1 KGTVMKRFR
10 PLSLLLV
17 FVCFA
22 SAAYS
27 QANAPLKMSQTIP
40 LPGVEGRIDHM
51 SVDVK
56 GQRLFVAA
64 LGNNTVEV
72 VDLAQGKRSRSITG
86 LKEPQGIV
94 YITTLDQVVVANGAD
109 GTVRTFDARSFTTIS
124 SLDLGDDADN
134 VRYDSTVGRLVVG
147 YGDGALGMIDLKT
160 HKVISSIKLSGHPE
174 SFQLEKS
181 RPRLQTHLSS
191 IGCGPLSADLQGSYC
206 GRRSDIVVC
215 AGTPE
220 GIRGRPSPRQ
230 TRIRYSRLRRTV
242 KVNRSNRID
251 VVLLCLTGFLRSF
264 ATGLMG
270 VVFGIYLFRLG
281 RNSAE
286 IGILTA
292 AGLAGATIAT
302 AWITWRGDRLGR
314 RTALILFALLS
325 MAGGV
330 GLAFVS

>member
-1 KGTVMKRFR
+1 MKRFR

-94 YITTLDQVVVANGAD
+94 YIPTLDQVVVANGAD

-181 RPRLQTHLSS
+181 RPRIYVNVPSANHIAVVDTAKQAVITTWPVGQFRANFPMALDEAHHRLFAGTRNPARLVVVDTEAGKQITAL
-191 IGCGPLSADLQGSYC
+191 ITSADTDDVFFDQEN
-206 GRRSDIVVC
+206 RRVYVSAGEGYSHIFRQLDADRYQPISKVV
-215 AGTPE
+215 
-220 GIRGRPSPRQ
+220 
-230 TRIRYSRLRRTV
+230 
-242 KVNRSNRID
+242 
-251 VVLLCLTGFLRSF
+251 
-264 ATGLMG
+264 
-270 VVFGIYLFRLG
+270 
-281 RNSAE
+281 
-286 IGILTA
+286 TA
-292 AGLAGATIAT
+292 AGARTSLFVPELRKLFVAVPH
-302 AWITWRGDRLGR
+302 RGRQESAIRVYD
-314 RTALILFALLS
+314 
-325 MAGGV
+325 V
-330 GLAFVS
+330 P